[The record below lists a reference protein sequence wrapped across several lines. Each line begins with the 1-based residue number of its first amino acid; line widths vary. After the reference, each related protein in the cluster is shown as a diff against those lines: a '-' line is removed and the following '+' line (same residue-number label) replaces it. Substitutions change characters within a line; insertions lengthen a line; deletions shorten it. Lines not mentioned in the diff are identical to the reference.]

1 MADAGDGEACAML
14 AERAIAHNMSKDRVF
29 GPSSSEQE
37 SHRHQRS
44 ETQPFHVPD
53 GPSSLAPP
61 ALEQRG
67 SGRGSIGA
75 SERRGSFSS
84 LGRKLSFGRIRPGN
98 ATAESVAAIAVPSS
112 LSPPTQLDN
121 NEADAE
127 LVCEE
132 LDQAKLAMPTVV
144 LPSLGTASHQLASS
158 APVFPV
164 GGTSHAADVAESPGV
179 EQTWTC
185 VACTMEHLGE
195 AKMQYLA
202 CEVCGTERP
211 VQSNS
216 TSGSDS
222 TSTAANHPV
231 NVPVNS
237 SSEVALGGAIGC
249 PLPLS
254 PASLRRQQA
263 SVRAQQ
269 LFAGF
274 EAQAALDA
282 QVAAGKIKIASV
294 GCSLCSV
301 VPRCYRLMFATGVDV
316 RSCSPSAATFG
327 RRCGI

>member
-1 MADAGDGEACAML
+1 
-14 AERAIAHNMSKDRVF
+14 
-29 GPSSSEQE
+29 
-37 SHRHQRS
+37 
-44 ETQPFHVPD
+44 
-53 GPSSLAPP
+53 
-61 ALEQRG
+61 
-67 SGRGSIGA
+67 
-75 SERRGSFSS
+75 
-84 LGRKLSFGRIRPGN
+84 
-98 ATAESVAAIAVPSS
+98 
-112 LSPPTQLDN
+112 
-121 NEADAE
+121 
-127 LVCEE
+127 
-132 LDQAKLAMPTVV
+132 
-144 LPSLGTASHQLASS
+144 
-158 APVFPV
+158 
-164 GGTSHAADVAESPGV
+164 
-179 EQTWTC
+179 
-185 VACTMEHLGE
+185 
-195 AKMQYLA
+195 MQYLA

-216 TSGSDS
+216 TSGSDG
-222 TSTAANHPV
+222 TSIAANHP
-231 NVPVNS
+231 VPVNS

-301 VPRCYRLMFATGVDV
+301 IPRCYRLMFATGVDV